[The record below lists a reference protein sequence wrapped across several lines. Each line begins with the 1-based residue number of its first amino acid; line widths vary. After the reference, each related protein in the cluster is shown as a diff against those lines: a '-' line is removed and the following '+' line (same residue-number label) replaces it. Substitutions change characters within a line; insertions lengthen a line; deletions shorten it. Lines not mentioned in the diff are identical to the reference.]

1 MLFTEEQIAF
11 IDQMITR
18 RLLESRLPAKPSK
31 PASFHSIPEIR
42 LLISSNIE
50 KLKKDINADEFD
62 LSVLRFFLKK
72 YVDLRPQDEEYLD
85 GAGCTR
91 FDNQVS
97 NAIRRDGWPNGA
109 CPIKQSGK
117 MRKYQ
122 FVNFVSQPALD
133 LQ

>member
-11 IDQMITR
+11 IDQMISR
-18 RLLESRLPAKPSK
+18 RLMESRLSAKS
-31 PASFHSIPEIR
+31 ATLSSFHSVPEIR

-50 KLKKDINADEFD
+50 KLRNDINAKEFD
-62 LSVLRFFLKK
+62 LNILRFFLKK
-72 YVDLRPQDEEYLD
+72 YTTLRPQDEEYID

-97 NAIRRDGWPNGA
+97 NAIRPDGWPNGA
-109 CPIKQSGK
+109 CPIRPSGK

-122 FVNFVSQPALD
+122 FVDFASQSALD